1 MHEPV
6 MPSEVIEYLRVAHL
20 KSGDWFLDATLG
32 AAGHTIQ
39 ILKSGGKVLG
49 LDADPA
55 MLDIAKQKIDEAS
68 SACPVPISDRDY
80 TLKLTNFIDIKS
92 AAKQAKIEQF
102 AGILFDL
109 GISNIHYQQTQRGF
123 SFSDPNAVLDMRL
136 DAQKQDIAAKDLLNI
151 LREDQLVKMFE
162 AAMPVSESRAL
173 ASKIVKART
182 SRYFELMGDFL
193 NLFGRKVG
201 KIHPATT
208 ALMALRIAVNSEFE
222 NIKLALP
229 DALDILRPNGRLVVI
244 TFHSQ
249 EDRIV
254 KEIFLDLENSGKARI
269 VTKKPINPT
278 PLEIKNNPKAR
289 SANLRCIERI

>member
-80 TLKLTNFIDIKS
+80 TLINTNFINIRQ
-92 AAKQAKIEQF
+92 AAKQARVEKF

-109 GISNIHYQQTQRGF
+109 GISNIHYQQTNRGF
-123 SFSDPNAVLDMRL
+123 SFSDPNGDLDMRL
-136 DAQKQDIAAKDLLNI
+136 DNQQQAVKARDLLNI
-151 LREDQLVKMFE
+151 LRDDQLIDLFQ
-162 AAMPVSESRAL
+162 AAMPGSEAKRL
-173 ASKIVKART
+173 ASKVISFRATKH
-182 SRYFELMGDFL
+182 FEKMGDFL
-193 NLFGRKVG
+193 SLFEKREAKT
-201 KIHPATT
+201 HPATK

-222 NIKLALP
+222 NIKSALP
-229 DALDILRPNGRLVVI
+229 DAFDLLRPGGRLVVI

-254 KEIFLDLENSGKARI
+254 KNIFSDLSSSGEAKL
-269 VTKKPINPT
+269 VTKNPVSPT
-278 PLEIKNNPKAR
+278 PLEVKNNPKSR
-289 SANLRCIERI
+289 SAKLRCIERI